1 MEFESRNERF
11 GKGMHRDVISGP
23 KWLIGAVVFLAI
35 TGVLAYL
42 MLKAIS

>member
-1 MEFESRNERF
+1 MEFENRNEKF
-11 GKGMHRDVISGP
+11 GKGMHRSVGSGP
-23 KWLIGAVVFLAI
+23 RWLLGAVVFLVV